1 MAWKHIEIS
10 DVRLAL
16 SEDEIERLQT
26 LSVDES
32 KLNEIIQQTSDAVAD
47 MFRASWDGKGYAV
60 DPRPHFVSEGYV
72 IPILAVIRYTLFTR
86 FPMSDNYALSEPR
99 KLQYEKAVELLK
111 NPWLNTDKIDWTD
124 PELSGYV
131 DLSAST
137 GSSIAIPW
145 QTMPYDII
153 WIS

>member
-99 KLQYEKAVELLK
+99 KIQYEKAVELLK

-145 QTMPYDII
+145 QSMPYDRI